1 MALLELSS
9 DLLQFVYTAYV
20 PELVVPHLS
29 VSKRFRDVLRGVDAV
44 DVRVTAAR
52 CRSLTRSA
60 LSHFRGD
67 VRLVLYTDGGQ
78 TAEMEAALS
87 HLSCVIGRGCTA
99 GPDHSAC
106 AETDT
111 EGAGV
116 TALAIV
122 HDDPCGE
129 GNIEQEDALRE
140 EAEEAAAAALFSAT
154 QSLIMACVCARVG
167 ASRPQRLRALTL
179 RCLPLGGIGLVAVLR
194 KSLVSSCS
202 CQPGVGLETLC
213 MQETRTTAAALE
225 HLHLESCGLGPRCSA
240 ELASIIHALC
250 HTLKSIKLPGNSL
263 DAAGVTLLAPALR
276 ECACLTSLDLVG
288 NSIGSDG
295 CDALAAHLSLCTTL
309 TALDV
314 RDNRLASL
322 DGLKLAVSLPY
333 LSRLQETEY
342 AAGGRSDRG
351 MNGVGTQVGVGDVL
365 GGAWYDAVAA
375 AGLQASGPSF
385 GGIALVDAGCR
396 LPFLRRRSVRPGQ
409 VGGGGEELDVY
420 LESCR
425 CGAAEAAV
433 FRWLAAKTGH
443 TEAKVRAVRAANNP
457 LGAQGCAEI
466 LAMAGLEECSVRPCG
481 TPVLTLRGLRGL
493 QGLGSLLGHGNG
505 VGTGLKEVDVS
516 GCQLGPVGATALAA
530 VLGASPELERL
541 GCARNRVQADGAAA
555 LSSALPLCPNL
566 TSLNALHLPDVDVEN
581 ASCLGAIPLGQVK
594 CFLPLPRPHCRGAG
608 ETDGGGEGAG
618 HEEGSGCAL
627 RLQLDLHG
635 LIKEAKYEAGWV
647 MRRFA
652 ALLHVQPALRHAS
665 GPAADGAVSGGCSR
679 SGRAAAA
686 SWATLSSL
694 DFRRNELG
702 VWGRMG
708 REGGGGWEGRLFC
721 QILEQCDVLSSLDL
735 SCNLLDVGILR
746 ADDLEALCRGIC
758 ASSCLQRLSLAG
770 NNLGVA
776 LTAQPPKGSSV
787 LARIIT
793 DLTTLTDLDL
803 AVTMISLPC
812 MRELSPALR
821 SLRASLCRLNLQVYL
836 CGCLSSFGCLSFLS
850 SLLTCRCRCKY
861 ANGPLKSA
869 GQSAGA

>member
-87 HLSCVIGRGCTA
+87 HLSCVIGGGCTA
-99 GPDHSAC
+99 GPAPSAS
-106 AETDT
+106 AEADT

-129 GNIEQEDALRE
+129 GWVDQEDALRE

-202 CQPGVGLETLC
+202 CQPGVGFKTLC

-240 ELASIIHALC
+240 DLASIIHALC

-314 RDNRLASL
+314 RDNRLASV
-322 DGLKLAVSLPY
+322 DGLKLAASLPY
-333 LSRLQETEY
+333 LSRLEEY
-342 AAGGRSDRG
+342 AACGRSDGG
-351 MNGVGTQVGVGDVL
+351 MIWVGTQVGVGDVL
-365 GGAWYDAVAA
+365 GGAWDDAVAA
-375 AGLQASGPSF
+375 DGLRASGPSF
-385 GGIALVDAGCR
+385 GGVALVDAGCR
-396 LPFLRRRSVRPGQ
+396 LPFLWRRSVRPGE
-409 VGGGGEELDVY
+409 VGGGGEELDVC
-420 LESCR
+420 LESCG

-433 FRWLAAKTGH
+433 FRWLAAKMGH
-443 TEAKVRAVRAANNP
+443 AEEKVRAVRAANNP
-457 LGAQGCAEI
+457 LGAQGCTEI

-481 TPVLTLRGLRGL
+481 TPVLALRGLRGL

-541 GCARNRVQADGAAA
+541 RCARNRVQADGAAA

-566 TSLNALHLPDVDVEN
+566 TSLNALHLPDVHAEI
-581 ASCLGAIPLGQVK
+581 ASCVGVIPLSQVK
-594 CFLPLPRPHCRGAG
+594 CVLPLPRQHCMGAG
-608 ETDGGGEGAG
+608 ETDGGREGAG
-618 HEEGSGCAL
+618 HEEGSGCPP

-652 ALLHVQPALRHAS
+652 ALLHVQPELRHAS
-665 GPAADGAVSGGCSR
+665 GPEAGGAVSRGCSR

-721 QILEQCDVLSSLDL
+721 QILQECDGLSSLDL
-735 SCNLLDVGILR
+735 SCNLLDVGTLH
-746 ADDLEALCRGIC
+746 ADDVKALCRGIC

-776 LTAQPPKGSSV
+776 LTAQPPKESSV
-787 LARIIT
+787 LARIVT
-793 DLTTLTDLDL
+793 DLTTLTDLNL

-821 SLRASLCRLNLQVYL
+821 SLRAGLCRLNLQVCL
-836 CGCLSSFGCLSFLS
+836 CDCLSSFGCLSFPS
-850 SLLTCRCRCKY
+850 SVCACRC
-861 ANGPLKSA
+861 
-869 GQSAGA
+869 